1 MTASVLLAGCDTDQ
15 VSLATNAKANQPVPP
30 KLVAAMAEKD
40 MDLQSPILVRLFKQE
55 AELEVWKQTR
65 SGQFALL
72 KTYPICRWSG
82 DLGPKVREG
91 DRQAPEGFYSIN
103 PSQMNPQSAYYLSF
117 NTGFP
122 NAFDKA
128 LGRTGSQLMVHGDC
142 SSRGCYAMTDEQIA
156 EIYSLGRE
164 SFFGGQ
170 KAFQLQAY
178 PFKMTPVNMAKHRN
192 NPNMPFWKMIKE
204 GYDHFE
210 VTRQEPKV
218 DFCEKRYVF
227 DAAKSADAKRDPV
240 FDASAKCPAYVIPED
255 IASAVREKQAKDEAE
270 YAKLVAKGTPMAR
283 MNTGIDGGMNK
294 IFAAKIPEGSTGLSE
309 EAEGSTLQLLAMSK
323 APGTIPGHVNPPK
336 PNLDAVAAAPA
347 QEPAVAVSAPVANT
361 RVASAQPA
369 EKPQE
374 KSQEKS
380 EGGGFFSGLG
390 RKMGFSTADT
400 TATTPPPQAA
410 AAAAPATTTTT
421 PSSAASRLK
430 AAVTR
435 FVPGHDKS
443 KDAAKDAPKPAVA
456 AAKPAEPPKPQQP
469 DTRLAQTRPAL
480 KPSVSDGASDSTQM
494 AGAAPVVS
502 SNSFESRFGA
512 VK

>member
-1 MTASVLLAGCDTDQ
+1 MTAGVLLSGCDTDQ
-15 VSLATNAKANQPVPP
+15 VSLANNAKANQPVPP
-30 KLVAAMAEKD
+30 KLLAAMVEKN

-55 AELEVWKQTR
+55 AELEVWKQAR
-65 SGQFALL
+65 DGQFALL

-117 NTGFP
+117 NTGYP

-218 DFCEKRYVF
+218 DFCEKKYVF
-227 DAAKSADAKRDPV
+227 DAAKPADAKRDLV

-255 IASAVREKQAKDEAE
+255 IAGAVREKQQQDDVA
-270 YAKLVAKGTPMAR
+270 YNKLVAKGTPMAR

-294 IFAAKIPEGSTGLSE
+294 IFASKIPEGSTGLSE
-309 EAEGSTLQLLAMSK
+309 GAEGSTLEMLAMSK

-347 QEPAVAVSAPVANT
+347 AQEPVVAISAPPAANT

-369 EKPQE
+369 EK
-374 KSQEKS
+374 S
-380 EGGGFFSGLG
+380 GGFFSNMG
-390 RKMGFSTADT
+390 RKMGFGIADT
-400 TATTPPPQAA
+400 TATTPPQATA
-410 AAAAPATTTTT
+410 SVAPAPAPATP
-421 PSSAASRLK
+421 PSTASRLK
-430 AAVTR
+430 AAVTKL
-435 FVPGHDKS
+435 VPGHDKS
-443 KDAAKDAPKPAVA
+443 KEAPKPAPAV
-456 AAKPAEPPKPQQP
+456 AAKPAEPQKP
-469 DTRLAQTRPAL
+469 DTRLAATRPAL
-480 KPSVSDGASDSTQM
+480 KPSVDGGAGEAAQM
-494 AGAAPVVS
+494 MGSAPVVS
-502 SNSFESRFGA
+502 SNSFENRFGA
-512 VK
+512 MK

>member
-1 MTASVLLAGCDTDQ
+1 MTHRTLVRALLTSAVLAAGAMLAGCDSDQ
-15 VSLATNAKANQPVPP
+15 ISLAQNAKANQPVPP
-30 KLVAAMAEKD
+30 RLVAAMAEKD

-117 NTGFP
+117 NTGYP

-178 PFKMTPVNMAKHRN
+178 PFRMTAVNMAKHRN
-192 NPNMPFWKMIKE
+192 NPNMAFWKMIKE

-210 VTRQEPKV
+210 VTKQEPKV
-218 DFCEKRYVF
+218 DFCEKKYVF
-227 DAAKSADAKRDPV
+227 DAVKAPNAVRDPV
-240 FDASAKCPAYVIPED
+240 FDAAAKCPAYVIPEE
-255 IASAVREKQAKDEAE
+255 IASAVREKEQRDDAE
-270 YAKLVAKGTPMAR
+270 MAKLAAKGTPVAR
-283 MNTGIDGGMNK
+283 LNTGIDGGMNA
-294 IFAAKIPEGSTGLSE
+294 IFASKIPEGNTGLSE
-309 EAEGSTLQLLAMSK
+309 GGDSQALASMSLAR
-323 APGTIPGHVNPPK
+323 APGTIPGTVNPPK
-336 PNLDAVAAAPA
+336 PSLAVQQEEPVVATTSSTPVATASSTAP
-347 QEPAVAVSAPVANT
+347 PANT
-361 RVASAQPA
+361 RVASANA
-369 EKPQE
+369 
-374 KSQEKS
+374 SGKS
-380 EGGGFFSGLG
+380 EGFFSSFA
-390 RKMGFSTADT
+390 RKVGIGGATADASKA
-400 TATTPPPQAA
+400 TAPATAAPPKPKVAEAKPQSVVRVAPKTEPKQAA
-410 AAAAPATTTTT
+410 KPAPKPQTTDTAAAAPAAT
-421 PSSAASRLK
+421 S
-430 AAVTR
+430 
-435 FVPGHDKS
+435 
-443 KDAAKDAPKPAVA
+443 
-456 AAKPAEPPKPQQP
+456 
-469 DTRLAQTRPAL
+469 
-480 KPSVSDGASDSTQM
+480 STQL
-494 AGAAPVVS
+494 AGSAPVVQP
-502 SNSFESRFGA
+502 NSFDTRFSA